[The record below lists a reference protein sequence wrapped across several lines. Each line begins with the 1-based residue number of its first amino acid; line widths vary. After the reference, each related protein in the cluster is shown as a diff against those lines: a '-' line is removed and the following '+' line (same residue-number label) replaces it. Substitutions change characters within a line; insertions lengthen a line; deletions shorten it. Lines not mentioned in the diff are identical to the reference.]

1 MLGDIVQGAVQFGT
15 SYIGNKERKARIAE
29 GQAAYDKSLEAYFAQ
44 DTSNLYANM
53 ENTMEDLTV
62 NTQAA
67 DFAAAQQAQG
77 LSNVLSQTRQAAGG
91 SGIAAL
97 AQSLANQQSQNAIAA
112 SASIGQQESANQAMA
127 AQMAGQNQ
135 LYELSGAEQS
145 RQLKANL
152 LGQRATIDANELAT
166 AEAAQ
171 QAALQQ
177 RYEGAGMVAGGV
189 TDALMMG
196 FGGDLATGGLKG
208 VATTAKGRQNFM
220 NNLTSNYF
228 NSISD

>member
-15 SYIGNKERKARIAE
+15 SYIGNKERKARIKE
-29 GQAAYDKSLEAYFAQ
+29 GQAAYDKSLATYFAQ

-77 LSNVLSQTRQAAGG
+77 LSDILGQTRQAAGG

-189 TDALMMG
+189 TDAFAMG
-196 FGGDLATGGLKG
+196 FGGNANVFGKLGEGETRRG
-208 VATTAKGRQNFM
+208 NFGK
-220 NNLTSNYF
+220 NFRENYQ
-228 NSISD
+228 NSITG